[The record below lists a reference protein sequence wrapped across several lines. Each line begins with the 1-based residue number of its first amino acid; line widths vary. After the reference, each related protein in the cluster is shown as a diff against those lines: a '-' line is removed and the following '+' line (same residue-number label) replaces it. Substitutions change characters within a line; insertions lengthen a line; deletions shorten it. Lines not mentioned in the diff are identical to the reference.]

1 MFFFF
6 FFNFESDVKRL
17 IESKLSGSEEIVY
30 DARLGGT
37 IFDLFL
43 PGGCH
48 ELAFPPKTAI
58 EIKTKL
64 VSGTVSEVS
73 RQAQIA
79 IKSGDVQHVALIY
92 QERGDQK
99 AWSRKWLQFVSVVS
113 LMELK
118 RRAGIVDDSAS
129 TRDSSLFEF
138 EGSSEKERSN
148 LFDRARERFKQGNIS
163 LFLGSGVG
171 RSVGLPDWDGLIR
184 RMVGEYN
191 TDRDVDDAYNYDLL
205 ASDSDRS
212 TIVMARYLKNSLADK
227 TEDYVPILKRA
238 LYRNYPSIDQEGAL
252 TLVDA
257 VKLLAVHPSVRR
269 VITYNYD
276 DLLEQA
282 IGDERPY
289 SSIDGRNRPSPGAL
303 PIYHI
308 HGFVPQEDD
317 SSYEKNVVF
326 SEDDYHLLYK
336 ESFHWS
342 NTEQI
347 HALRNS
353 TCFFIGL
360 SLKDPNLRRLL
371 DIANDVGTGDPP
383 HFAFLEKGEYKQP
396 GKAERLFYSM
406 GVNVL
411 WFKDRNELPRMVK
424 RIVL

>member
-1 MFFFF
+1 MFLS
-6 FFNFESDVKRL
+6 FFNFESEVKRL
-17 IESKLSGSEEIVY
+17 IESMLSGSEKIVY
-30 DARLGGT
+30 EARLDGT
-37 IFDLFL
+37 IIDLFL

-48 ELAFPPKTAI
+48 ELNFPPKTAI

-64 VSGTVSEVS
+64 VSGTVAEVS
-73 RQAQIA
+73 RWAQIA

-92 QERGDQK
+92 QEGGDPK
-99 AWSRKWLQFVSVVS
+99 AWSQFVDVVS
-113 LMELK
+113 LIDLK

-129 TRDSSLFEF
+129 TRDSSLFES
-138 EGSSEKERSN
+138 EGSSEKDRSD
-148 LFDRARERFKQGNIS
+148 LFDRARKRFKQGNIS

-184 RMVGEYN
+184 EMVGECN
-191 TDRDVDDAYNYDLL
+191 TNIVANEAYDYDLL

-212 TIVMARYLKNSLADK
+212 SIVMARYLKNSLGDK
-227 TEDYVPILKRA
+227 TEDYVPVLKRA
-238 LYRNYPSIDQEGAL
+238 LYKNYPSNNQRGAL

-289 SSIDGRNRPSPGAL
+289 SPIDGRNRPSPGAL

-411 WFKDRNELPRMVK
+411 WFKDRDELPRMVR
-424 RIVL
+424 RIV

>member
-1 MFFFF
+1 MFLS

-17 IESKLSGSEEIVY
+17 IESKLSGSEKIVY
-30 DARLGGT
+30 EARLGA
-37 IFDLFL
+37 IVLDLYL
-43 PGGCH
+43 PGGCRA
-48 ELAFPPKTAI
+48 LGFPSKTAI
-58 EIKTKL
+58 ETKTKL
-64 VSGTVSEVS
+64 VSGTMAEVA
-73 RQAQIA
+73 RRAQIA
-79 IKSGDVQHVALIY
+79 MKDVDVQHVALVY
-92 QERGDQK
+92 QEGDPKDWNPRWPQ
-99 AWSRKWLQFVSVVS
+99 SVELISWV
-113 LMELK
+113 ELK
-118 RRAGIVDDSAS
+118 RRAGIVDDSES
-129 TRDSSLFEF
+129 TGDPSLSES
-138 EGSSEKERSN
+138 EESSEKERSN
-148 LFDRARERFKQGNIS
+148 LFDRARERFKRGNIS

-171 RSVGLPDWDGLIR
+171 QGVGLPDWHGLIQQ
-184 RMVGEYN
+184 MVGEYN
-191 TDRDVDDAYNYDLL
+191 RNKVTDDTYDYDVL
-205 ASDSDRS
+205 ASDSDS
-212 TIVMARYLKNSLADK
+212 SSIVMARYLKNSLGDK

-238 LYRNYPSIDQEGAL
+238 LYKNYPSVDRSHAL
-252 TLVDA
+252 TLIDA

-282 IGDERPY
+282 IGDERIY
-289 SSIDGRNRPSPGAL
+289 SSIDGRNRPSPDSL

-326 SEDDYHLLYK
+326 SEDEYHLLYK

-383 HFAFLEKGEYKQP
+383 HFAFLDKGEYKQP

-411 WFKDRNELPRMVK
+411 WFEDRDKLPGMVE
-424 RIVL
+424 RIVLE